1 MSMKYAVIGG
11 AGFIG
16 SHLVRELLH
25 LKHSIT
31 VIDNLYKGK
40 KENLKDILKVIEFLN
55 IDIRD
60 NSSLE
65 KSLKSFD
72 GVYHLASL
80 ENWQESFSRQK
91 EYFQVN
97 VDGTENILKLA
108 LKHGFKVIYA
118 SSLSVYGAPKRNPV
132 SEDHK
137 KIPITPY
144 GITKLKTEQ
153 LLEKYAKLGVESIG
167 LRYFNVYGIGKL
179 GPNKGVIPDFFENIA
194 KNEPLEIYGS
204 GSQIRDFIFVGDVI
218 KATCLAM
225 ESKMKSGFINVG
237 SGIGTSI
244 SDLADL
250 MIRLSKKDLTTVY
263 TPSKHLDE
271 FDIWAD
277 ISKAQN
283 SLAWFPQ
290 TTLEKGL
297 QKISS
302 LMKST

>member
-31 VIDNLYKGK
+31 VIDSLAKGK
-40 KENLKDILKVIEFLN
+40 KENLKDILNVIEFLD

-65 KSLKSFD
+65 KSLKFFD
-72 GVYHLASL
+72 GVYHLA
-80 ENWQESFSRQK
+80 WRESFSKQK

-97 VDGTENILKLA
+97 VEGTENILKLA

-118 SSLSVYGAPKRNPV
+118 SSLSVYGNPKRNPV
-132 SEDHK
+132 SEDHEK
-137 KIPITPY
+137 NPITPY
-144 GITKLKTEQ
+144 GITKLRTEH
-153 LLEKYAKLGVESIG
+153 LLEKYAKLGVKSIG
-167 LRYFNVYGIGKL
+167 LRYFNVYGKRKL
-179 GPNKGVIPDFFENIA
+179 GPNNGVIPDFLENIA
-194 KNEPLEIYGS
+194 KNEPLVIYGS
-204 GSQIRDFIFVGDVI
+204 GSQIRDFIFIEDVI

-225 ESKMKSGFINVG
+225 ESKMKSGFINIG

-250 MIRLSKKDLTTVY
+250 MIRLKKGSY
-263 TPSKHLDE
+263 
-271 FDIWAD
+271 
-277 ISKAQN
+277 N
-283 SLAWFPQ
+283 SLY
-290 TTLEKGL
+290 
-297 QKISS
+297 
-302 LMKST
+302 

>member
-1 MSMKYAVIGG
+1 MKYAVIGG

-31 VIDNLYKGK
+31 VIDSLTKDK
-40 KENLKDILKVIEFLN
+40 KENLKDVLNIIEFLD

-65 KSLKSFD
+65 KSLKFFD

-80 ENWQESFSRQK
+80 ENWQESFSKQT
-91 EYFQVN
+91 EYFEVN
-97 VDGTENILKLA
+97 VEGTENILKLA

-118 SSLSVYGAPKRNPV
+118 SSLSVYGNPKRNPV
-132 SEDHK
+132 SEDHEK
-137 KIPITPY
+137 NPITPY
-144 GITKLKTEQ
+144 GITKLKAEN
-153 LLEKYAKLGVESIG
+153 LLENYAKLGVETIG
-167 LRYFNVYGIGKL
+167 LRYFNVYGKGKI
-179 GPNKGVIPDFFENIA
+179 GPNKGVIPDFLENIA
-194 KNEPLEIYGS
+194 KNEPLVIYGS

-225 ESKMKSGFINVG
+225 ESKMKSGFINIG

-250 MIRLSKKDLTTVY
+250 MISLSRKDLTTVSI
-263 TPSKHLDE
+263 PSQHDE

-283 SLAWFPQ
+283 SLGWFPE
-290 TTLEKGL
+290 TTLKKDL
-297 QKISS
+297 QKI
-302 LMKST
+302 LL

>member
-31 VIDNLYKGK
+31 VIDSLAKGK
-40 KENLKDILKVIEFLN
+40 KENLKDILNVIEFLDV
-55 IDIRD
+55 DIRD
-60 NSSLE
+60 NSSLG
-65 KSLKSFD
+65 KSLKFFD
-72 GVYHLASL
+72 GVYHLA
-80 ENWQESFSRQK
+80 WQESFSKQK

-97 VDGTENILKLA
+97 VEGTENILKLA

-118 SSLSVYGAPKRNPV
+118 SSLSVYGNPKRNPV
-132 SEDHK
+132 SEDHEK
-137 KIPITPY
+137 NPITPY
-144 GITKLKTEQ
+144 GITKLRTEH

-167 LRYFNVYGIGKL
+167 LRYFNVYGKRKL
-179 GPNKGVIPDFFENIA
+179 GPNNGVIPDFLENIA
-194 KNEPLEIYGS
+194 KNEPLVIYGS
-204 GSQIRDFIFVGDVI
+204 GSQIRDFIFIEDVI

-225 ESKMKSGFINVG
+225 ESKMKSGFINIG

-250 MIRLSKKDLTTVY
+250 MIRLSRKDLTTVY
-263 TPSKHLDE
+263 TNSQHLDE

-283 SLAWFPQ
+283 SLGWFPE
-290 TTLEKGL
+290 TSLEKGL

-302 LMKST
+302 MMKSR

>member
-1 MSMKYAVIGG
+1 MKYAVIGG

-16 SHLVRELLH
+16 NHLVRELLR

-31 VIDNLYKGK
+31 VIDSLTKDK
-40 KENLKDILKVIEFLN
+40 KENLKDVLNIIEFLD

-65 KSLKSFD
+65 KSLKFFD

-80 ENWQESFSRQK
+80 ENWQESFSKQT
-91 EYFQVN
+91 EYFEVN
-97 VDGTENILKLA
+97 VEGTENILKLA

-118 SSLSVYGAPKRNPV
+118 SSLSVYGNPKRNPV
-132 SEDHK
+132 SEDHEK
-137 KIPITPY
+137 NPITPY
-144 GITKLKTEQ
+144 GITKLKAEN
-153 LLEKYAKLGVESIG
+153 LLENYAKLGVETIG
-167 LRYFNVYGIGKL
+167 LRYFNVYGKGKI
-179 GPNKGVIPDFFENIA
+179 GPNKGVIPDFLENIA
-194 KNEPLEIYGS
+194 KNEPLVIYGS

-225 ESKMKSGFINVG
+225 ESKMKSGFINIG

-250 MIRLSKKDLTTVY
+250 MISLSRKDLTTVS
-263 TPSKHLDE
+263 TPSQHDE

-283 SLAWFPQ
+283 SLGWFPE
-290 TTLEKGL
+290 TTLKKDL
-297 QKISS
+297 QKI
-302 LMKST
+302 LL

>member
-31 VIDNLYKGK
+31 VIDSLAKGK
-40 KENLKDILKVIEFLN
+40 KENLKDILNVIEFLDV
-55 IDIRD
+55 DIRD

-65 KSLKSFD
+65 KSLKFFD
-72 GVYHLASL
+72 GVYHLA
-80 ENWQESFSRQK
+80 WRESFSKQK

-97 VDGTENILKLA
+97 VEGTENILKLA

-118 SSLSVYGAPKRNPV
+118 SSLSVYGNPKRNPV
-132 SEDHK
+132 SEDHEK
-137 KIPITPY
+137 NPITPY
-144 GITKLKTEQ
+144 GITKLRTEH

-167 LRYFNVYGIGKL
+167 LRYFNVYGKRKL
-179 GPNKGVIPDFFENIA
+179 GPNNGVIPDFLENIA
-194 KNEPLEIYGS
+194 KNEPLVIYGS
-204 GSQIRDFIFVGDVI
+204 GSQIRDFIFIEDVI

-225 ESKMKSGFINVG
+225 ESKMKSGFINIG

-250 MIRLSKKDLTTVY
+250 MIRLSRKDLTTVY
-263 TPSKHLDE
+263 TNSQHLDE

-283 SLAWFPQ
+283 SLGWFPE
-290 TTLEKGL
+290 TSLEKGL

-302 LMKST
+302 MMKSR